1 MDGPS
6 IAHQHRHYHPS
17 IAITLDLIVVTPV
30 FADVWESRETIEFE
44 SQRMHVVSR
53 DGLIKMK
60 QIASRPQDLADID
73 ALSRLLP
80 PKS

>member
-1 MDGPS
+1 MSCSAVG
-6 IAHQHRHYHPS
+6 HELF
-17 IAITLDLIVVTPV
+17 TLDLIVVTPV

-53 DGLIKMK
+53 DELIKMK

-80 PKS
+80 P